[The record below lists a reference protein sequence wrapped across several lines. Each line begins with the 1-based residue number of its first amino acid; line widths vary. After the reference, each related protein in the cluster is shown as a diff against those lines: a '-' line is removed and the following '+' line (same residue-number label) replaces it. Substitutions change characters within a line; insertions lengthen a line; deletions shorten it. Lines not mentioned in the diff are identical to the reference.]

1 MSAANNNTAISL
13 DKPPTSAR
21 EHAILL
27 QKWPAELDI
36 LQSAFPHH
44 FQSTVLRALAQSDG
58 CLEKTGEMLLQTPKD
73 LEEQQLTKT
82 KSGREVKTPLMCDS
96 EAIAFGGGSVGGLAK
111 PKREEKFWS
120 QVLRDETRADDV
132 ESGKEGEEEGE
143 ENKKSAGGEGDVEM
157 KPTTAMIALGGIG
170 TRDAV
175 AWASDRWPTL
185 NKEEDDKK
193 KFSEKN
199 VEKVLGWREKKV
211 ETTTTTTNMETET
224 ETEANAREIELLVKF
239 KNVAYFHSR
248 WVPES
253 FVEKQRLTQLYI
265 KFPKVD
271 PITGEANTKSLSI
284 DVAKESMELDK
295 IIAVKPGA
303 LYLCKWKGLNY
314 DELTEE
320 SFEFVEEHFP
330 SCVPEFNKEEMRWT
344 EKNEKASEIEAA
356 KKPEDEEVRAKV
368 WTTNEALV
376 EPEKF
381 NGKHTDFTLREY
393 QAEGVKWITS
403 NFHSGRPGCILA
415 DEMGLGKTAQA
426 INVLEVVC
434 EHVRPDLP
442 TLVVAPLSTLV
453 NWERECQTW
462 IPHLNV
468 VVYSGTAKARS
479 EIREKCLWPK
489 DEQSNTLSPGSRADV
504 VLTTYEM
511 VNFDK
516 NALGKIEWSAVV
528 VDEAHKLK
536 NCEGKLFSELS
547 LFKKQKTLLL
557 TGTPLQNNVG
567 ELWSLLKFVDPQRFA
582 DREKFEKVFGN
593 ISTAKHVDALHAVL
607 KPYLLRRLKTDV
619 EQKLPPRVETL
630 VECELAP
637 LQKKCYRALFER
649 NFSFLSSASGADDAT
664 IAMKEEENGENAL
677 SMFRNVM
684 MEVRKCCQHPFL
696 LDGVE
701 NAVSKGTMTVT
712 IDKLVSA
719 SGKLQLLDKLLPKLK
734 ANGSKVLIFSQ
745 MTRVLDVL
753 EDYNRARGHKYERLD
768 GGVTGKK
775 RQESID
781 RFSAEDSEAF
791 LFLLSTRAG
800 GQGINLT
807 KADTVIVFD
816 SDWNPQNDAQ
826 ALARAH
832 RIGQTKAVQV
842 YRLVSRGTYEKEMF
856 TRASMKLGLE
866 QAIFGD
872 INNNDNNNNGDKE
885 NAALQQRPQNQ
896 KSSAKSAKE
905 QRQEVENLLKHGAY
919 GLLTEAREE
928 AEKRYQKWGSD
939 DIDSI
944 LQNSEQKVVDAEED
958 EKGAR
963 GADKKKEK
971 SSLFATA
978 TFASEASEKMNI
990 DLDDPDFWQKLM
1002 PEQAEEEK
1010 RLEAQKKRLEEQK
1023 QQALLLSA
1031 KKKEDRRMANG
1042 EIWEWS
1048 WQEKRSSLDKLA
1060 LFGFGNW
1067 EKIYDAAQLKSDK
1080 TIAHLKAF
1088 CRRYASLVV
1097 QRHEATTPVL
1107 RETVFGEIDED
1118 EKAILHLATGGEDY
1132 LNEVFADRHF
1142 YTHCKERSTED
1153 ALKLEMLLCGWKA
1166 VQEVG
1171 GIEGAAME
1179 LDVPDVSMG
1188 PTDQQK
1194 IAPPAK
1200 WWNEAH
1206 DRALICGTFKW
1217 GFGKYNDIRD
1227 DEELAFAWDFKGK
1240 AAPEEE
1246 KKKKAV
1252 PVAKPPVATLPGG
1265 GIIVDVPE
1273 FNGGVEV
1280 MDIDKAADDDLMAS
1294 MRLMDKKDDE
1304 AGALP
1309 AIEGDL
1315 EQQRRGDEETEK
1327 QWVHGRHLA
1336 YRVRRLFA
1344 ALGNKPLNAFSIK
1357 RESVALPKPPKPPKE
1372 PKPKKEKKPKVPKE
1386 PKPKKEKKPKAPS
1399 LGRRACNGAGGNP
1412 LVKLERAAQAV
1423 KELPRKEA
1431 DENGYEAFQTPI
1443 GPVGGVTIECLGTV
1457 LHSPEDAKKGWS
1469 NLNYILPLGFK
1480 TKKLYS
1486 KLDPANLEEKCT
1498 WTQEIK
1504 MDETEKTPLFSLTT
1518 EDGSIVIEKKSA
1530 TACWGEVLQRAKAI
1544 REQKGEVAKKTAI
1557 SGPEFF
1563 GYSLHS
1569 VRLMI
1574 EQLPNAEKCEEY
1586 VTLEKTLKDAVA
1598 RQEKEKEAK
1607 AMAAEANATAEADG
1621 EEEKSAEKTAV
1632 ANDENENA
1640 LLISPNRITA
1650 STSPSRAF
1658 DSMKTTPLKQQSP
1671 SLSNSKKRPSPTH
1684 LSSSQKKTKNASPAA
1699 KTTAAAT
1706 ANEEDD
1712 DTQGEKRN
1720 ETKKKTVSLSA
1731 TPTTSAKKKK
1741 SNISPP
1747 KSVGKKLL
1755 SAAKKMFAGSSTP
1768 KEKNKN
1774 KA

>member
-1 MSAANNNTAISL
+1 MV
-13 DKPPTSAR
+13 
-21 EHAILL
+21 

-36 LQSAFPHH
+36 LRSAFPQH
-44 FQSTVLRALAQSDG
+44 FPSTALEALEKANG
-58 CLEKTGEMLLQTPKD
+58 CLETAGETLLHTPKD
-73 LEEQQLTKT
+73 MDETPQLMKT
-82 KSGREVKTPLMCDS
+82 KSGREVKNPQS
-96 EAIAFGGGSVGGLAK
+96 SPVQRGGGGGSLRSPPAVAAAALAHATTTMRRK

-120 QVLRDETRADDV
+120 QVLREET
-132 ESGKEGEEEGE
+132 KEEEE
-143 ENKKSAGGEGDVEM
+143 EKEAMDATTKKTREEEEQQQQQQQQPLDDDDDDAR
-157 KPTTAMIALGGIG
+157 MIALGG
-170 TRDAV
+170 DAKKV
-175 AWASDRWPTL
+175 AWESDRWPSLTGD
-185 NKEEDDKK
+185 EYDAK

-199 VEKVLGWREKKV
+199 VEKVLGWREKK
-211 ETTTTTTNMETET
+211 ETKEV
-224 ETEANAREIELLVKF
+224 ELLVKF

-253 FVEKQRLTQLYI
+253 FVEKQRLTQLFI
-265 KFPKVD
+265 KHPKIN
-271 PITGEANTKSLSI
+271 PITGEANTESASV
-284 DVAKESMELDK
+284 DVPKDSMEMDK
-295 IIAVKPGA
+295 IVAVKPGA
-303 LYLCKWKGLNY
+303 LYACKWKGLNY

-330 SCVPEFNKEEMRWT
+330 SRVPQFEKEETRWT
-344 EKNEKASEIEAA
+344 KKNEMAGNLEAA
-356 KKPEDEEVRAKV
+356 KKPNDDEEARAKV
-368 WTTNEALV
+368 WTTNAALV
-376 EPEKF
+376 NPEKF

-393 QAEGVKWITS
+393 QSEGVKWITG

-426 INVLEVVC
+426 INVLEVIC
-434 EHVRPDLP
+434 EHVRSDLP
-442 TLVVAPLSTLV
+442 TLVVAPLSTLT

-468 VVYSGTAKARS
+468 VAYSGNAKARL

-489 DEQSNTLSPGSRADV
+489 DEQSNTPSPGSRADV

-516 NALGKIEWSAVV
+516 SALGKIEWSAVV

-536 NCEGKLFSELS
+536 NCEGKLFNELS

-567 ELWSLLKFVDPQRFA
+567 ELWSLLKFVDPQRFCE
-582 DREKFEKVFGN
+582 REKFEKVFGN

-607 KPYLLRRLKTDV
+607 KPYLLRRLKMDV

-649 NFSFLSSASGADDAT
+649 NFSFLSATSGADDAT
-664 IAMKEEENGENAL
+664 IAIKEEENGENAL

-701 NAVSKGTMTVT
+701 NAVSNGTMTVT

-753 EDYNRARGHKYERLD
+753 EDYNRARGHRYERLD

-872 INNNDNNNNGDKE
+872 NNNNNNNNNNNGNNNNNNNERGNDC
-885 NAALQQRPQNQ
+885 ALQQQQQQQQ
-896 KSSAKSAKE
+896 KRKNSAKSAKE
-905 QRQEVENLLKHGAY
+905 QRREVENLLKHGAY
-919 GLLTEAREE
+919 GLLTEAQEE

-958 EKGAR
+958 EKEPHP
-963 GADKKKEK
+963 DKKKEK

-978 TFASEASEKMNI
+978 TFASEASEKMNV

-1010 RLEAQKKRLEEQK
+1010 RLEAQKKRLEERK
-1023 QQALLLSA
+1023 REALLRSA

-1060 LFGFGNW
+1060 MFGFGNW
-1067 EKIYDAAQLKSDK
+1067 EKIYDAAQLKKDK

-1097 QRHEATTPVL
+1097 QRHEVTTPVL

-1118 EKAILHLATGGEDY
+1118 EKAILHVATGGEDY
-1132 LNEVFADRHF
+1132 LNEVFSDRHF
-1142 YTHCKERSTED
+1142 YTHCKERSSED
-1153 ALKLEMLLCGWKA
+1153 ALKLEMLMCGWKA

-1171 GIEGAAME
+1171 GIEGASME
-1179 LDVPDVSMG
+1179 LDVPDVSVG
-1188 PTDQQK
+1188 PTDQHK
-1194 IAPPAK
+1194 VAPPAK

-1246 KKKKAV
+1246 KKKKTH
-1252 PVAKPPVATLPGG
+1252 VAKPPVVTMPGDVG
-1265 GIIVDVPE
+1265 TIIDAPE
-1273 FNGGVEV
+1273 CGGVQA
-1280 MDIDKAADDDLMAS
+1280 MDLDKAADDDLMAS
-1294 MRLMDKKDDE
+1294 MRMMEEKEQGGKCAVSSPED
-1304 AGALP
+1304 A
-1309 AIEGDL
+1309 
-1315 EQQRRGDEETEK
+1315 QQRDEETEK

-1357 RESVALPKPPKPPKE
+1357 RESTALPKPPKAPKV

-1399 LGRRACNGAGGNP
+1399 LGRRAGGAGNP
-1412 LVKLERAAQAV
+1412 LAKLERAAHAV

-1431 DENGYEAFQTPI
+1431 DENGYEAFQMPV

-1469 NLNYILPLGFK
+1469 NVNYILPLGFK
-1480 TKKLYS
+1480 TTKLYS
-1486 KLDPANLEEKCT
+1486 KLNPENLEDKCT

-1504 MDETEKTPLFSLTT
+1504 MDDTEKTPLFSLTT

-1530 TACWGEVLQRAKAI
+1530 TACWGEVLQRAKTI

-1586 VTLEKTLKDAVA
+1586 VTLEKTLRDAVA
-1598 RQEKEKEAK
+1598 RQEKEKQAK
-1607 AMAAEANATAEADG
+1607 EGEKDEDG
-1621 EEEKSAEKTAV
+1621 KEKVENGDNNNNNNNNNGS
-1632 ANDENENA
+1632 NDENA
-1640 LLISPNRITA
+1640 LVISPSRITIP
-1650 STSPSRAF
+1650 TSPSRAF
-1658 DSMKTTPLKQQSP
+1658 DSLKTTPLKQQSP
-1671 SLSNSKKRPSPTH
+1671 SLSNSKKRPSPTNA
-1684 LSSSQKKTKNASPAA
+1684 SSQKKKTKTTPSPAKDADASSPA
-1699 KTTAAAT
+1699 KTPST
-1706 ANEEDD
+1706 
-1712 DTQGEKRN
+1712 
-1720 ETKKKTVSLSA
+1720 ETPSRKSNKKKTN
-1731 TPTTSAKKKK
+1731 TNDKK
-1741 SNISPP
+1741 SPAT

-1755 SAAKKMFAGSSTP
+1755 SAAKKMFTP
-1768 KEKNKN
+1768 RTSKGTQQNAAAKS
-1774 KA
+1774 

>member
-1 MSAANNNTAISL
+1 MTMA
-13 DKPPTSAR
+13 D
-21 EHAILL
+21 EHEQKQVTTTRADVLL
-27 QKWPAELDI
+27 EKKWPAELDI
-36 LQSAFPHH
+36 LQSAFPYH
-44 FQSTVLRALAQSDG
+44 FQSTVLRVLANAEG
-58 CLEKTGEMLLQTPKD
+58 CLEKAGEMLLQTPKD
-73 LEEQQLTKT
+73 LDDAYVATKT
-82 KSGREVKTPLMCDS
+82 KSGREVKTPLMSGD
-96 EAIAFGGGSVGGLAK
+96 ELFAQNGGGHAMK
-111 PKREEKFWS
+111 PKREEKFWC
-120 QVLRDETRADDV
+120 QVLREETTKV
-132 ESGKEGEEEGE
+132 LPEEEKEGKEKSKEEETSDDDGE
-143 ENKKSAGGEGDVEM
+143 NNREP
-157 KPTTAMIALGGIG
+157 KPTGAAMMIALGGGIG

-175 AWASDRWPTL
+175 AWESDRWPTVSS
-185 NKEEDDKK
+185 NEEEDDAK

-199 VEKVLGWREKKV
+199 VEKVLGWREKSATK
-211 ETTTTTTNMETET
+211 ETTTERTET
-224 ETEANAREIELLVKF
+224 KEIELLVKF

-271 PITGEANTKSLSI
+271 PVTGEANTKSVSV
-284 DVAKESMELDK
+284 DVAKEVMELDK
-295 IIAVKPGA
+295 IVAVKPGA

-330 SCVPEFNKEEMRWT
+330 SCVPDFNKEEMRWT
-344 EKNEKASEIEAA
+344 EKNEKAGELEDAA
-356 KKPEDEEVRAKV
+356 KKPEDGEVRAKV
-368 WTTNEALV
+368 WTTNDALI

-381 NGKHTDFTLREY
+381 NGKHTDFILREY

-403 NFHSGRPGCILA
+403 NFHAGRPGCILA

-434 EHVRPDLP
+434 ERVRPDLP

-468 VVYSGTAKARS
+468 VVYSGTAKARA
-479 EIREKCLWPK
+479 EIRDKCLWPK

-536 NCEGKLFSELS
+536 NSEGKLFNELS

-582 DREKFEKVFGN
+582 EREKFEKVFGN
-593 ISTAKHVDALHAVL
+593 ISTANHVDALHAVL

-649 NFSFLSSASGADDAT
+649 NFSFLSSASGSDDAT
-664 IAMKEEENGENAL
+664 ISMKEEENGENAL

-701 NAVSKGTMTVT
+701 NAVSNGTMTVT

-872 INNNDNNNNGDKE
+872 INHNDSDKE
-885 NAALQQRPQNQ
+885 NAALQQQQQQQQQQ
-896 KSSAKSAKE
+896 KPSAKSAKE

-958 EKGAR
+958 EKEKR
-963 GADKKKEK
+963 PSDKKKEK

-978 TFASEASEKMNI
+978 TFASEASEKMNV

-1060 LFGFGNW
+1060 MFGFGNW
-1067 EKIYDAAQLKSDK
+1067 EKIYDTAQLKNDK

-1097 QRHEATTPVL
+1097 QRHEAITPVL

-1118 EKAILHLATGGEDY
+1118 EKAIVHLATGGEDY
-1132 LNEVFADRHF
+1132 LNEIFADRHF
-1142 YTHCKERSTED
+1142 YTHCKERSSED

-1171 GIEGAAME
+1171 GIEGASME

-1240 AAPEEE
+1240 VAPEEE

-1252 PVAKPPVATLPGG
+1252 PVAKLPVATLPGG

-1273 FNGGVEV
+1273 FGGGVQD

-1294 MRLMDKKDDE
+1294 MRMMEKKEDE
-1304 AGALP
+1304 ATALP
-1309 AIEGDL
+1309 AIATDL
-1315 EQQRRGDEETEK
+1315 QEQPQQQQQEDDMETEK

-1336 YRVRRLFA
+1336 YRIRRLFA

-1357 RESVALPKPPKPPKE
+1357 RDSAALPKPPKAPKE
-1372 PKPKKEKKPKVPKE
+1372 PKPKKEKKPKAPKVPKE

-1399 LGRRACNGAGGNP
+1399 LGRRAGGGAGGDP
-1412 LVKLERAAQAV
+1412 LAKLERAAQAV

-1431 DENGYEAFQTPI
+1431 DETGYEAFQTPI

-1469 NLNYILPLGFK
+1469 NVNYILPLGFK
-1480 TKKLYS
+1480 TTKLYS
-1486 KLDPANLEEKCT
+1486 KLDPENLEEKCT

-1504 MDETEKTPLFSLTT
+1504 MDESEKTPLFSLTT

-1530 TACWGEVLQRAKAI
+1530 TACWGEVLQRAKTI
-1544 REQKGEVAKKTAI
+1544 REQKGEAAKKTAI

-1563 GYSLHS
+1563 GYSLHT

-1574 EQLPNAEKCEEY
+1574 EQLPNAEKCDEY
-1586 VTLEKTLKDAVA
+1586 VALEKTLRDAVA
-1598 RQEKEKEAK
+1598 RQQKEKEA
-1607 AMAAEANATAEADG
+1607 AASEAVENAPTTKEEG
-1621 EEEKSAEKTAV
+1621 EEKEEA
-1632 ANDENENA
+1632 ANDENA
-1640 LLISPNRITA
+1640 DASISGTISPARIT
-1650 STSPSRAF
+1650 TPISPSRAF
-1658 DSMKTTPLKQQSP
+1658 DSLKTTPLKQQSP
-1671 SLSNSKKRPSPTH
+1671 SLSNAKKRPSPTQISKGGSGKG
-1684 LSSSQKKTKNASPAA
+1684 SSSQKKTKKTAKASPLAA
-1699 KTTAAAT
+1699 GDE
-1706 ANEEDD
+1706 NEGEENDD
-1712 DTQGEKRN
+1712 VTQSDRKRN
-1720 ETKKKTVSLSA
+1720 DGKERGGG
-1731 TPTTSAKKKK
+1731 
-1741 SNISPP
+1741 
-1747 KSVGKKLL
+1747 VGTKLL
-1755 SAAKKMFAGSSTP
+1755 SAIKKKMF
-1768 KEKNKN
+1768 